1 MNGAVN
7 RPSGMNAPNLRACAA
22 VALLSVSLACFVF
35 AMPKSPAQ
43 IAKIRSDC
51 ADDAVYWRT
60 NCINNIPANS
70 TNRQADVD
78 QCNQGAEGID
88 LECLRRGG
96 VLDAIANGGDA
107 GGTPLPKKGA
117 PNPTPTPRPGPG
129 GISGLPESNPTATPR
144 KGKDPGGV
152 SSLPKSH
159 PSPTPSPS
167 GPTLLNKHAKSTPT
181 PTPNHYHG
189 HSPSPTP
196 NPNRSKGHQ

>member
-51 ADDAVYWRT
+51 ADDAAYWRT
-60 NCINNIPANS
+60 NCINNIPPNS

-78 QCNQGAEGID
+78 QCNTAAEGID
-88 LECLRRGG
+88 IECLRRGG

-117 PNPTPTPRPGPG
+117 PNPTATPRPGGG
-129 GISGLPESNPTATPR
+129 GISGLPESHPSPTPR
-144 KGKDPGGV
+144 KGPGGV

-167 GPTLLNKHAKSTPT
+167 GPTLLDKHAKSTPT
-181 PTPNHYHG
+181 PTPTPNHYHNG
-189 HSPSPTP
+189 NHSPTP
-196 NPNRSKGHQ
+196 FPHKGHQ